1 MDMSILQ
8 VHSTNTKLG
17 VYAVKVSTLP
27 KYKTIEKRNMIKKKF
42 DQRRFNKYLFNW
54 LTIILMTL
62 RP

>member
-27 KYKTIEKRNMIKKKF
+27 KYKTIEKRNMIKK
-42 DQRRFNKYLFNW
+42 NW
-54 LTIILMTL
+54 SKKIQ
-62 RP
+62 